1 MAALRQDLIY
11 AFRRLSK
18 SPGFAAAAVISIAL
32 GIGANS
38 TIFSMVSRFILRP
51 APVGDPGHLMALHTT
66 QRGECCN
73 QFTWPLF
80 TDLQEQS
87 TSFSGL
93 AAYYELIPA
102 SIGRNGGPER
112 VWGQATTANFFDV
125 TQVHMALG
133 RGFIRGEERLPV
145 IVLGYG
151 LWQRRFGA
159 DTNIAGKAVTLSGR
173 PFQVVGVAPPAFQG
187 LDQILNTQ
195 FWVPLDN
202 TDQLL
207 PHTSNFRSRDYNWL
221 AVTGRLRLGVTPV
234 QAAAELNVIAQ
245 RVAGAHPEAEKGRGF
260 RFEQAGS
267 VPPRERSFVTM
278 FLAALTAVSLLVL
291 CIACANVANLLLAQ
305 ASGRQREMAVRRAL
319 GATRGQLMRQML
331 TESVLL
337 ALSGGLLG
345 VAFSLWATS
354 ALSSLPI
361 PAPVPLDLTVSV
373 DWRTLLYTFLLSIAT
388 GLLFGL
394 APAAAVARPI
404 LANAL
409 KGEDSVG
416 RPGSRWTLRNVLVVS
431 QIAMSLVLLCA
442 TGLFLRS
449 LQSAAGLDIGFRV
462 HGVQT
467 MAVDPRL
474 NGYTAER
481 TAQFLAEV
489 RQRVAAL
496 PGVASA
502 ACTDVVPLSG
512 GNRSDSFG
520 IEGRPFAPA
529 GPSVDLYMATPGYF
543 DTLGIPRVA
552 GRDFGDD
559 GPTAPRVAIVNVAF
573 VQQLFHNENPIGQH
587 VTGGGVTYQVIGVV
601 KNIKSRTLGEELR
614 PVLFRSLSQ
623 TIGPD
628 PSLMG
633 YSVLFRAAGNSTA
646 LASAVRHEIRAL
658 DPTLAIFNPET
669 LEEHFRSALFL
680 PRLTGTL
687 FGVFGAIGLLL
698 AAVGLYGVMSYS
710 ISRRT
715 REVGIRMA
723 LGSPVGAVQRLI
735 IRRGMLLTLI
745 AVVLGLAAAWAVA
758 QFSASVLYGVR
769 PHDIVT
775 FTVVPLFLVAVAFL
789 ACWIPARRAER
800 VDPLTALRHE

>member
-1 MAALRQDLIY
+1 MAVLRQDLTY
-11 AFRRLSK
+11 AYRRLSK
-18 SPGFAAAAVISIAL
+18 SPGFAAAAVVSIAL

-38 TIFSMVSRFILRP
+38 IVFSMVSRFALRP
-51 APVGDPGHLMALHTT
+51 APVGDPGTLMVLHTT

-87 TSFSGL
+87 RSFSGL

-102 SIGRNGGPER
+102 SIGGTGDPER

-125 TQVHMALG
+125 AQLRMTLG
-133 RGFIRGEERLPV
+133 RGFIHHEERLPV
-145 IVLGYG
+145 VVLGYN

-159 DTNIAGKAVTLSGR
+159 DPNIAGKTVTLSSR
-173 PFQVVGVAPPAFQG
+173 PFQVVGVAPPLFHG

-195 FWVPLDN
+195 FWVPLDD

-207 PHTSNFRSRDYNWL
+207 PHTSNFASRNYNWL
-221 AVTGRLRLGVTPV
+221 AVTGRLRSGVTPEQV
-234 QAAAELNVIAQ
+234 AAELSVIAQ
-245 RVAGAHPEAEKGRGF
+245 RVAGAHPEAEKARGF

-267 VPPRERSFVTM
+267 IPPRERSFVTM
-278 FLAALTAVSLLVL
+278 FLAALTLMALLVL
-291 CIACANVANLLLAQ
+291 CIACANVVNLLLAQ

-319 GATRGQLMRQML
+319 GASRGQLMRQML

-337 ALSGGLLG
+337 ALGGGLLG
-345 VAFSLWATS
+345 TASSLWATS
-354 ALSSLPI
+354 ALSALPI
-361 PAPVPLDLTVSV
+361 PAPVPLDLSIGV
-373 DWRTLLYTFLLSIAT
+373 DWRTVLYTFLLSIAT

-394 APAAAVARPI
+394 APAAAVVRPI

-409 KGEDSVG
+409 KGEDSLG

-449 LQSAAGLDIGFRV
+449 LQSAAGMDIGFRV
-462 HGVQT
+462 RGVLT

-474 NGYTAER
+474 NGYTAGR
-481 TAQFLAEV
+481 TAQFLTEL
-489 RQRVAAL
+489 RQSVAAL

-512 GNRSDSFG
+512 GNRSESFTA
-520 IEGRPFAPA
+520 EGQQFSPA
-529 GPSVDLYMATPGYF
+529 EPSVDLYMATPGYF
-543 DTLGIPRVA
+543 DTLGIQRIA
-552 GRDFGDD
+552 GRDFADD
-559 GPTAPRVAIVNVAF
+559 GPTAPKVAIVNEAF
-573 VQQLFHNENPIGQH
+573 VRQLFHDENPIGQL

-601 KNIKSRTLGEELR
+601 KNIKSRTLGEKLR
-614 PVLFRSLSQ
+614 PVLFRSLAQ

-633 YSVLFRAAGNSTA
+633 YSVLVRAAENSPA

-658 DPTLAIFNPET
+658 DPTLAIFNAET

-735 IRRGMLLTLI
+735 IRQGMLLTLI

-758 QFSASVLYGVR
+758 QYSASVLYGVR

-775 FTVVPLFLVAVAFL
+775 FTVVPLFLAAVAFL
-789 ACWIPARRAER
+789 ACWIPARRAAS

>member
-1 MAALRQDLIY
+1 MAALWQDLRY
-11 AFRRLSK
+11 ALRRLSK
-18 SPGFAAAAVISIAL
+18 SPGLAAAAVVSIAL

-51 APVGDPGHLMALHTT
+51 APVGEPGTLMALHTT
-66 QRGECCN
+66 QGGECCN

-80 TDLQEQS
+80 ADVQEQS
-87 TSFSGL
+87 RSFSGM

-102 SIGRNGGPER
+102 SVGGNGEPER
-112 VWGQATTANFFDV
+112 VWGQATTVNFFDV
-125 TQVHMALG
+125 AQIRMALG
-133 RGFIRGEERLPV
+133 RGFMHDEERLPV
-145 IVLGYG
+145 VVLGYN

-159 DTNIAGKAVTLSGR
+159 DPNIAGKAVTLSGR
-173 PFQVVGVAPPAFQG
+173 PFRVVGVTQPLFHG

-195 FWVPLDN
+195 FWVPLDD

-207 PHTSNFRSRDYNWL
+207 PHTSNFKDRNYNWL
-221 AVTGRLRLGVTPV
+221 AVTGRLRSGVTPE

-245 RVAGAHPEAEKGRGF
+245 RVAGAHPEAEKARGF

-278 FLAALTAVSLLVL
+278 FLAALTLVALLVL

-319 GATRGQLMRQML
+319 GARRGQLMCLML

-337 ALSGGLLG
+337 ALGGG
-345 VAFSLWATS
+345 VVGTALSLWATS
-354 ALSSLPI
+354 ALSAMPI
-361 PAPVPLDLTVSV
+361 PAPVPLDLRIGV
-373 DWRTLLYTFLLSIAT
+373 DWRTVLYTFLVSVAT
-388 GLLFGL
+388 GLLLGL
-394 APAAAVARPI
+394 APGAAVARSA
-404 LANAL
+404 LTKAL
-409 KGEDSVG
+409 KGEDALG

-431 QIAMSLVLLCA
+431 QIALSLVLLCA

-449 LQSAAGLDIGFRV
+449 LQSAAEMDIGFQTR
-462 HGVQT
+462 GVLT

-481 TAQFLAEV
+481 TAQFLTEL
-489 RQRVAAL
+489 RQKLAAL
-496 PGVASA
+496 PGVSSV

-512 GNRSDSFG
+512 GNRSDAFSV
-520 IEGRPFAPA
+520 EGRPVAPTA
-529 GPSVDLYMATPGYF
+529 PPVDLYMATPGYF
-543 DTLGIPRVA
+543 ATLGIPRVA

-559 GPTAPRVAIVNVAF
+559 GPTATKVAIVNEAF
-573 VQQLFHNENPIGQH
+573 VQQVFHNENPIGQR
-587 VTGGGVTYQVIGVV
+587 VTGGGATYQVIGVV

-623 TIGPD
+623 TVGPD

-633 YSVLFRAAGNSTA
+633 YAVLVRAAGNSSA
-646 LASAVRHEIRAL
+646 LASAVRHEIHAMDPAL
-658 DPTLAIFNPET
+658 AVFNAET

-687 FGVFGAIGLLL
+687 FGVFGGIGLLL

-710 ISRRT
+710 VSRRT

-735 IRRGMLLTLI
+735 IRQGMLLTLI
-745 AVVLGLAAAWAVA
+745 AVMLGWAAAWAVA
-758 QFSASVLYGVR
+758 RFSASVLYGVR
-769 PHDIVT
+769 PHDMVT
-775 FTVVPLFLVAVAFL
+775 FTVVPLFLAVVAFL
-789 ACWIPARRAER
+789 ACWIPARRAET

>member
-1 MAALRQDLIY
+1 MAALRQDLTY

-18 SPGFAAAAVISIAL
+18 SPGFAVAAVVSIAL

-38 TIFSMVSRFILRP
+38 TVFSMVSRFILRP
-51 APVGDPGHLMALHTT
+51 APVGDPGTLMALHST

-87 TSFSGL
+87 RSFSGL

-102 SIGRNGGPER
+102 SIGGNGDPER
-112 VWGQATTANFFDV
+112 LWGQATTANFFDV
-125 TQVHMALG
+125 AQIHMTLG
-133 RGFIRGEERLPV
+133 RGFIHDEERLPV
-145 IVLGYG
+145 VVLGYN
-151 LWQRRFGA
+151 LWQRHFGA
-159 DTNIAGKAVTLSGR
+159 DPNIAGKTVTLSGR
-173 PFQVVGVAPPAFQG
+173 PFQVVGVAPPLFHG

-207 PHTSNFRSRDYNWL
+207 PHTSNFASRNYNWL
-221 AVTGRLRLGVTPV
+221 AVTGRLRSGVTPE
-234 QAAAELNVIAQ
+234 QAAAELSVIAQ
-245 RVAGAHPEAEKGRGF
+245 RVAGAHPEAEKARGF

-278 FLAALTAVSLLVL
+278 FLAALTLVSLLVL
-291 CIACANVANLLLAQ
+291 CIACANVVNLLLAQ

-337 ALSGGLLG
+337 ALGGGLLG
-345 VAFSLWATS
+345 TAFSVWATS
-354 ALSSLPI
+354 ALSALPI
-361 PAPVPLDLTVSV
+361 PAPVPLDLSIGV
-373 DWRTLLYTFLLSIAT
+373 DWRTVLYTFLLSIAT
-388 GLLFGL
+388 GMLFGL
-394 APAAAVARPI
+394 APAAAVARPT
-404 LANAL
+404 LTNAL
-409 KGEDSVG
+409 KGEDSLG
-416 RPGSRWTLRNVLVVS
+416 RPGSRWTLRNMLVVS

-449 LQSAAGLDIGFRV
+449 LQSAAGMDIGFRTR
-462 HGVQT
+462 GVLT

-481 TAQFLAEV
+481 TAQFLTDL
-489 RQRVAAL
+489 RQRLAVL
-496 PGVASA
+496 PGVSSA

-512 GNRSDSFG
+512 GNRSDSFSV
-520 IEGRPFAPA
+520 EGRRFAPE

-543 DTLGIPRVA
+543 DTLGIPRIA

-559 GPTAPRVAIVNVAF
+559 GPTAPKVAIVNEAF
-573 VQQLFHNENPIGQH
+573 VQQLFHNENPIGQR

-633 YSVLFRAAGNSTA
+633 YSVLVRAAGNSPA
-646 LASAVRHEIRAL
+646 LASAVRYEIRAL
-658 DPTLAIFNPET
+658 DPTLAIFNAET

-698 AAVGLYGVMSYS
+698 ATVGLYAVLSYS
-710 ISRRT
+710 VRRRT
-715 REVGIRMA
+715 REIGIRMA
-723 LGSPVGAVQRLI
+723 LGSPVGAVQLLI
-735 IRRGMLLTLI
+735 IRQGMLLTLI

-758 QFSASVLYGVR
+758 QFSASVLDGVR
-769 PHDIVT
+769 PHDMVT
-775 FTVVPLFLVAVAFL
+775 FTVVPLFLAAVAFL
-789 ACWIPARRAER
+789 ACWIPARRAES

>member
-1 MAALRQDLIY
+1 MAGWRQDLKY
-11 AFRRLSK
+11 AFRRLLK

-38 TIFSMVSRFILRP
+38 TIFSMVSRFVLRP
-51 APVGDPGHLMALHTT
+51 PPVGNPGTLMALHTT

-73 QFTWPLF
+73 HFTWPMF
-80 TDLQEQS
+80 TDLREQS
-87 TSFSGL
+87 KSFSGL

-102 SIGRNGGPER
+102 SIGGNGDPER
-112 VWGQATTANFFDV
+112 VWGQATTSNFFDV
-125 TQVHMALG
+125 AQLRMTLG
-133 RGFIRGEERLPV
+133 RGFTRGEERLRV
-145 IVLGYG
+145 IVLGYS

-159 DTNIAGKAVTLSGR
+159 DPTIAGKTITLSGR
-173 PFQVVGVAPPAFQG
+173 PFKVVGVATPLFHG
-187 LDQILNTQ
+187 LDQILYTQ

-207 PHTSNFRSRDYNWL
+207 PHTSNFVSRNYNWL
-221 AVTGRLRLGVTPV
+221 EVTGRLRPGGTLE
-234 QAAAELNVIAQ
+234 QAAAELKVIAQ
-245 RVAGAHPEAEKGRGF
+245 RVAKAYPEAEKDRGF

-267 VPPRERSFVTM
+267 VPPRERPFVMM
-278 FLAALTAVSLLVL
+278 FLAALTVVALLVL

-305 ASGRQREMAVRRAL
+305 ASGRQREMAVRQAL
-319 GATRGQLMRQML
+319 GATRGQLTRQML

-337 ALSGGLLG
+337 ALGGGLLG

-354 ALSSLPI
+354 ALSALPL
-361 PAPVPLDLTVSV
+361 PAPVPLDLTVGV
-373 DWRTLLYTFLLSIAT
+373 DWRTLLYTFALSVGT

-394 APAAAVARPI
+394 APAVAAARPI

-409 KGEDSVG
+409 KGEDYLG
-416 RPGSRWTLRNVLVVS
+416 RPGSRLTLRNMLVIA

-449 LQSAAGLDIGFRV
+449 LQSAAGMDIGFRSR
-462 HGVQT
+462 GVLM

-474 NGYTAER
+474 NGYTAEG
-481 TAQFLAEV
+481 TAQFLSEL
-489 RQRVAAL
+489 RRRVAIL
-496 PGVASA
+496 PGVTSS

-512 GNRSDSFG
+512 GNRSDDFSA
-520 IEGRPFAPA
+520 EGRPSGSA
-529 GPSVDLYMATPGYF
+529 GQSVDMYMATPGYF
-543 DTLGIPRVA
+543 DTLGISRLA
-552 GRDFGDD
+552 GRDFGSDS
-559 GPTAPRVAIVNVAF
+559 PTTPKVAIVNEAF
-573 VQQLFHNENPIGQH
+573 AQQLFQNENPIGQR

-614 PVLFRSLSQ
+614 PVLFRSLAQ

-633 YSVLFRAAGNSTA
+633 YSVLVRTAGNSPA
-646 LASAVRHEIRAL
+646 LANAVRHEIRSL
-658 DPTLAIFNPET
+658 DPTLAIFNAET

-680 PRLTGTL
+680 PRLIGTL
-687 FGVFGAIGLLL
+687 FGVFGAVGLLL

-715 REVGIRMA
+715 REIGIRMA

-735 IRRGMLLTLI
+735 IRQGMLLTLI
-745 AVVLGLAAAWAVA
+745 AVVLGLAAAWVVA
-758 QFSASVLYGVR
+758 KFSASVLYGVR
-769 PHDIVT
+769 PHDAVT
-775 FTVVPLFLVAVAFL
+775 FTVVPLFLAAVALL
-789 ACWIPARRAER
+789 ASWIPARRAES

>member
-1 MAALRQDLIY
+1 MAGLRQDLTH
-11 AFRRLSK
+11 AFRRISK
-18 SPGFAAAAVISIAL
+18 SPGFAITAVVSIAL
-32 GIGANS
+32 GISANS
-38 TIFSMVSRFILRP
+38 TVFSMVSRFILRP
-51 APVGDPGHLMALHTT
+51 APVGDPSTLMALHTT

-80 TDLQEQS
+80 TDLREQS
-87 TSFSGL
+87 RSFSGL

-102 SIGRNGGPER
+102 SIGGNGDPER
-112 VWGQATTANFFDV
+112 LWGQATTANFFDV
-125 TQVHMALG
+125 AQIHMTLG
-133 RGFIRGEERLPV
+133 RGFIHGEERLPV
-145 IVLGYG
+145 VVLGYH

-159 DTNIAGKAVTLSGR
+159 DPNIAGKTVTLSGR
-173 PFQVVGVAPPAFQG
+173 PFQVVGVAPPLFHG

-195 FWVPLDN
+195 FWVPLDE

-207 PHTSNFRSRDYNWL
+207 AHTSNFASRDYNWL
-221 AVTGRLRLGVTPV
+221 AVAGRFRAGVTPE
-234 QAAAELNVIAQ
+234 QAAAELSVIGQ
-245 RVAGAHPEAEKGRGF
+245 RVAGTHPEAEKARGF
-260 RFEQAGS
+260 RFERAGS

-278 FLAALTAVSLLVL
+278 FLAALTLVALLVL
-291 CIACANVANLLLAQ
+291 CIACANVGNLLLAQ

-337 ALSGGLLG
+337 ALGGGLLG
-345 VAFSLWATS
+345 TAFSLWATS
-354 ALSSLPI
+354 ALSALPI
-361 PAPVPLDLTVSV
+361 PAPVPLDLSIGV
-373 DWRTLLYTFLLSIAT
+373 DWRTVLYTFLLSIAT
-388 GLLFGL
+388 GMLFGL
-394 APAAAVARPI
+394 VPAAAVVRPA
-404 LANAL
+404 LTNAL
-409 KGEDSVG
+409 KGGDSLG

-431 QIAMSLVLLCA
+431 QIAMSLILLCA

-449 LQSAAGLDIGFRV
+449 LQSASGMDIGFRTR
-462 HGVQT
+462 GVLT

-481 TAQFLAEV
+481 TVQFLTEL

-496 PGVASA
+496 PGVSSA

-512 GNRSDSFG
+512 GNRSDSFS
-520 IEGRPFAPA
+520 IEGRPPAPA
-529 GPSVDLYMATPGYF
+529 GSSVDVYMATPGYF
-543 DTLGIPRVA
+543 DTLGIPRIA

-559 GPTAPRVAIVNVAF
+559 GPAAPKAAIVNAAF
-573 VQQLFHNENPIGQH
+573 VQQLFHNENPIGQR
-587 VTGGGVTYQVIGVV
+587 VSGGGDTYKVIGVV
-601 KNIKSRTLGEELR
+601 KNIKSRTIGEELR

-623 TIGPD
+623 TIGAD

-633 YSVLFRAAGNSTA
+633 YSVLVRTAGNSPA

-658 DPTLAIFNPET
+658 DPTLAIFNAET
-669 LEEHFRSALFL
+669 LDEHFRSALFL

-715 REVGIRMA
+715 REVGIRVA

-735 IRRGMLLTLI
+735 IRQGMLLTLI
-745 AVVLGLAAAWAVA
+745 ALVLGLAAAWAVA

-769 PHDIVT
+769 PHDMVT
-775 FTVVPLFLVAVAFL
+775 FTMVPLFLAAVSFL

-800 VDPLTALRHE
+800 VDPLEALRHE

>member
-1 MAALRQDLIY
+1 MAGLRQDVTY
-11 AFRRLSK
+11 VFRRISK
-18 SPGFAAAAVISIAL
+18 SPGFAAAAVVSIAL

-38 TIFSMVSRFILRP
+38 TVFSMVSRFILRP
-51 APVGDPGHLMALHTT
+51 APVGDPGALMALHTT

-87 TSFSGL
+87 KSFSGL

-102 SIGRNGGPER
+102 SIGGNGDPER
-112 VWGQATTANFFDV
+112 LWGQATTTNLFDV
-125 TQVHMALG
+125 AQIRMTLG
-133 RGFIRGEERLPV
+133 RGFIHGEERLPV
-145 IVLGYG
+145 VILGYN
-151 LWQRRFGA
+151 LWRRRFGA
-159 DTNIAGKAVTLSGR
+159 DPNFAGKTVTLSGR
-173 PFQVVGVAPPAFQG
+173 PFQVVGVAPPHFHG

-195 FWVPLDN
+195 FWVPLDEA
-202 TDQLL
+202 DQLL
-207 PHTSNFRSRDYNWL
+207 PNTSNFASRNYNWL
-221 AVTGRLRLGVTPV
+221 AVIGRLGSGVTPE
-234 QAAAELNVIAQ
+234 QAAAELSVIAR
-245 RVAGAHPEAEKGRGF
+245 RVAEAHPQAEKARGF

-278 FLAALTAVSLLVL
+278 FLAALTLVALLVL
-291 CIACANVANLLLAQ
+291 CIACANVVNLLLAQ

-319 GATRGQLMRQML
+319 GATRGQLMCQML

-337 ALSGGLLG
+337 ALGGGLLG
-345 VAFSLWATS
+345 AAFSLWATS
-354 ALSSLPI
+354 ALSALPI
-361 PAPVPLDLTVSV
+361 PAPVPLDLSIGV
-373 DWRTLLYTFLLSIAT
+373 DWRTVLYTFLLSIAT
-388 GLLFGL
+388 GLLLGL
-394 APAAAVARPI
+394 APAGVVARST
-404 LANAL
+404 LTNAL

-416 RPGSRWTLRNVLVVS
+416 RPGSRWSLRNVLVVS

-449 LQSAAGLDIGFRV
+449 LQSAAGMDIGFRTR
-462 HGVQT
+462 GVLT

-481 TAQFLAEV
+481 TAQFLTEL
-489 RQRVAAL
+489 RQELAAL
-496 PGVASA
+496 PGVSSA

-512 GNRSDSFG
+512 GNRSDSFSV
-520 IEGRPFAPA
+520 EGRPSAAA

-543 DTLGIPRVA
+543 DTLGIPRIA

-559 GPTAPRVAIVNVAF
+559 GPTAPKVAIVNEAF
-573 VQQLFHNENPIGQH
+573 VQQLFHNENPIGQR

-614 PVLFRSLSQ
+614 PVLFRSISQ
-623 TIGPD
+623 TIGTD

-633 YSVLFRAAGNSTA
+633 YSVLVRAAGHSSA
-646 LASAVRHEIRAL
+646 LASAVRYEIRAL
-658 DPTLAIFNPET
+658 DPTLAIFNAET

-735 IRRGMLLTLI
+735 IRQGMLLTLI
-745 AVVLGLAAAWAVA
+745 AVVLGLAAAWSVA
-758 QFSASVLYGVR
+758 QLSAGVLYGVR
-769 PHDIVT
+769 PHDMVT
-775 FTVVPLFLVAVAFL
+775 FTVVPLFLAAVAFL
-789 ACWIPARRAER
+789 ACWIPARRAES